1 MTMRNKPE
9 SLVEGLIASFDR
21 TLHTPEGTV
30 PPVAILWTDQDRVWR
45 PVVSRLRTELPHLFT
60 LGDYDT
66 ETRTGPTIWLKCI
79 VDRALSGALPP
90 DVTPILYLPG
100 VSRQELRAG
109 GDCRPAYQPL
119 VELLF
124 RGRAW
129 HQENGK
135 EWSVEAF
142 LVADEGLGLEVAR
155 DTVTRDAIARAL
167 TVFATTPL
175 EGLRDRRLEAHDF
188 DHLTVPD
195 PVRDCLRW
203 LSDPGAF
210 RASLDDSRWQT
221 FCLVCF
227 STFGIDPKDKDRE
240 AAAQRLVQGG
250 GSWDDVWQRFVEAP
264 RTYKGIAALLHQTNF
279 AGGRLPFDG
288 SRLPQENDRSE
299 DELRTA
305 LVAAGGLPHLEA
317 SARVLTLEREHGH
330 RREWVWA
337 ALDESPFADALLP
350 LSRLAAL
357 VQVPSAGNSFESLAA
372 WYATD
377 GWRADRATIDSLAL
391 AEAPAVRSL
400 VANVV
405 RALYE
410 PWLDSTARA
419 LQGHVDR
426 EGVTLGRPLAKTD
439 APGETC
445 VLFADGLRFDVGVM
459 LQEKLEAKDLLVQM
473 ASRFA
478 PVPTVTATAK
488 PLASPASDAMAG
500 DSVADDFTPVL
511 TSTRLPATVVRLRD
525 EMRRRGIDV
534 MDGDDV
540 HAPTG
545 TNALGWSERGH
556 LDELGHKLGLDLAR
570 HIDDE
575 LDILVD
581 RIAAL
586 LRCGW
591 SRVRVVTD
599 HGWLLMPGGL
609 PKVALPASLTA
620 TKWARCAT
628 VRGESQPDVP
638 VLAWHW
644 NPEVRIACPP
654 GIGSFIAGTEYAHG
668 GVSLQE
674 CVIPELTVER
684 GAEVARATITDTQWR
699 GMRLRVRVSASV
711 PGLRVDLRTNAK
723 QPGTSLV
730 ASTKELDAQGEASL
744 VVSDDKHEGAAA
756 AVVILDRAN
765 NVLDRRPTTV
775 GEPS

>member
-1 MTMRNKPE
+1 MTTRNRPE
-9 SLVEGLIASFDR
+9 SLVEGLIASFGR

-30 PPVAILWTDQDRVWR
+30 PPVAILWTDQDAVWR
-45 PVVSRLRTELPHLFT
+45 PVVSRLRTELPHLFA
-60 LGDYDT
+60 LGDYDLQA
-66 ETRTGPTIWLKCI
+66 RTGPTIWLKCI
-79 VDRALSGALPP
+79 VGRSLAEAPSP

-135 EWSVEAF
+135 DWSVEAF
-142 LVADEGLGLEVAR
+142 LVAEDGLGLDVAR
-155 DTVTRDAIARAL
+155 DTLTRDAIARAL
-167 TVFATTPL
+167 PVLAATPL
-175 EGLRDRRLEAHDF
+175 DGLRGRRLDAQDF

-195 PVRDCLRW
+195 PVRDLLRW
-203 LSDPGAF
+203 LSGPESF
-210 RASLDDSRWQT
+210 RSGLDDSRWQT
-221 FCLVCF
+221 FCLVCR
-227 STFGIDPKDKDRE
+227 STFGVDPKDQDRD

-250 GSWDDVWQRFVEAP
+250 GIWDDVWQRFAEAP
-264 RTYKGIAALLHQTNF
+264 RTYKGIAALLHQTHF
-279 AGGRLPFDG
+279 AGGRLLFDG
-288 SRLPQENDRSE
+288 SRVPQDNDRSE
-299 DELRTA
+299 AELRA
-305 LVAAGGLPHLEA
+305 DLQVAGGLPHIEA
-317 SARVLTLEREHGH
+317 SARLLALEREHGS

-337 ALDESPFADALLP
+337 ALDESPLADALLP

-357 VQVPSAGNSFESLAA
+357 VQVPAAGNSFDSLVA
-372 WYATD
+372 WYAAD
-377 GWRADRATIDSLAL
+377 GWRADRAALDSLAI
-391 AEAPAVRSL
+391 AEAPALRSL
-400 VANVV
+400 VASVV

-419 LQGHVDR
+419 LQGYVDR
-426 EGVTLGRPLAKTD
+426 EAVALGRPPLKND

-459 LQEKLEAKDLLVQM
+459 LQEKLEARELLVQM
-473 ASRFA
+473 AWRLA
-478 PVPTVTATAK
+478 PVPTATATAK
-488 PLASPASDAMAG
+488 PLASPVFDAMAR
-500 DSVADDFTPVL
+500 DSMADDFTPMLV
-511 TSTRLPATVVRLRD
+511 STRQPANVVRLRD

-540 HAPTG
+540 NPPVG
-545 TNALGWSERGH
+545 TNAVGWSERGH

-575 LDILVD
+575 LDVLVD

-586 LRCGW
+586 LECGW
-591 SRVRVVTD
+591 SRVQVVTD

-609 PKVALPASLTA
+609 PKVALPPSLTA

-638 VLAWHW
+638 VLPWYW

-654 GIGSFIAGTEYAHG
+654 GIGSFIAGAVYAHG

-674 CVIPELTVER
+674 SVIPELTVER
-684 GAEVARATITDTQWR
+684 GAEVARATIADVQWR

-711 PGLRVDLRTNAK
+711 PGVRIDLRTNAK
-723 QPGTSLV
+723 QPASSLV
-730 ASTKELDAQGEASL
+730 AAAKDLDANGEASL

-756 AVVILDRAN
+756 VIVVLDHAN
-765 NVLDRRPTTV
+765 NILDRRPTTV

>member
-1 MTMRNKPE
+1 MTLRTKPE
-9 SLVEGLIASFDR
+9 SLVEGLVASFGR

-30 PPVAILWTDQDRVWR
+30 APVAIVWTDEDAVWR
-45 PVVSRLRTELPHLFT
+45 PVVSRLRTDLPQLFT
-60 LGDYDT
+60 LGDYDPQ
-66 ETRTGPTIWLKCI
+66 TRTGPTIWLKCI
-79 VDRALSGALPP
+79 VGRTVSDAPP
-90 DVTPILYLPG
+90 LDVVPILYLPG

-135 EWSVEAF
+135 DWSVEAF
-142 LVADEGLGLEVAR
+142 LVADEGLGLDVAR
-155 DTVTRDAIARAL
+155 DTPTRDAIARAL
-167 TVFATTPL
+167 PVLAATPL
-175 EGLRDRRLEAHDF
+175 DGLRERRLDAQDF

-195 PVRDCLRW
+195 PVRDLLRW
-203 LSDPGAF
+203 LSAPDAF
-210 RASLDDSRWQT
+210 RAGLDESRWQT
-221 FCLVCF
+221 FCLVCR
-227 STFGIDPKDKDRE
+227 STFGVDPKDQDRDG
-240 AAAQRLVQGG
+240 AAQRLVQGG
-250 GSWDDVWQRFVEAP
+250 VGWDDVWVRFAEAP
-264 RTYKGIAALLHQTNF
+264 RTYKGIAGLLHQTHF
-279 AGGRLPFDG
+279 SGGRLLFDG
-288 SRLPQENDRSE
+288 SKVPQENDRFE
-299 DELRTA
+299 AELQAA
-305 LVAAGGLPHLEA
+305 LQAIGGLPHSVA
-317 SARVLTLEREHGH
+317 SARILALEREHGH

-337 ALDESPFADALLP
+337 ALDESPLADALLP
-350 LSRLAAL
+350 LSRLASL
-357 VQVPSAGNSFESLAA
+357 VQIPAAGNSFDSLVV
-372 WYATD
+372 WYAAD
-377 GWRADRATIDSLAL
+377 GWRADRAAIESLAL
-391 AEAPAVRSL
+391 AEVPAVRSL

-419 LQGHVDR
+419 LQGYVDR
-426 EGVTLGRPLAKTD
+426 ESVTLGYPPPQSD

-445 VLFADGLRFDVGVM
+445 VLFADGLRFDIGVM
-459 LQEKLEAKDLLVQM
+459 LQEKLEARELLVQM
-473 ASRFA
+473 ASRLA
-478 PVPTVTATAK
+478 PVPTATATAK
-488 PLASPASDAMAG
+488 PLASPVSDAMAR

-511 TSTRLPATVVRLRD
+511 STTRQPATVVRLRD

-540 HAPTG
+540 HAPAG
-545 TNALGWSERGH
+545 TNVVGWSERGH
-556 LDELGHKLGLDLAR
+556 LDELGHKLGLDLPR

-586 LRCGW
+586 LQCGW

-599 HGWLLMPGGL
+599 HGWLLLPGGL
-609 PKVALPASLTA
+609 PKVTLPASLTA

-628 VRGESQPDVP
+628 VRGDSQPEVP
-638 VLAWHW
+638 VLPWYW

-654 GIGSFIAGTEYAHG
+654 GIGSFIAGAEYAHG

-684 GAEVARATITDTQWR
+684 GAEVARATIAEAQWR
-699 GMRLRVRVSASV
+699 GMRLRVRASASV

-723 QPGTSLV
+723 QPATSLV
-730 ASTKELDAQGEASL
+730 ASAKELDANGEASL
-744 VVSDDKHEGAAA
+744 VVSDDKNEGAAA
-756 AVVILDRAN
+756 IVVVLDRSNNILDRK
-765 NVLDRRPTTV
+765 PTTV

>member
-1 MTMRNKPE
+1 MTLRTRPE
-9 SLVEGLIASFDR
+9 SLVEGLIGSFGR

-30 PPVAILWTDQDRVWR
+30 PPVAVLWTDQDAAWR
-45 PVVSRLRTELPHLFT
+45 PVVSRLRTELPYLFT
-60 LGDYDT
+60 LGDYDPQ
-66 ETRTGPTIWLKCI
+66 TRTGPTIWLKCI
-79 VDRALSGALPP
+79 VERTLPDAPQP

-135 EWSVEAF
+135 DWSVEAF
-142 LVADEGLGLEVAR
+142 LVAEEGLGLDVAR
-155 DTVTRDAIARAL
+155 DTLTREAIARAL
-167 TVFATTPL
+167 PVLAATPL
-175 EGLRDRRLEAHDF
+175 DGLRGRRIDAQDF

-195 PVRDCLRW
+195 PVRDFLRW
-203 LSDPGAF
+203 LSAPEVF
-210 RASLDDSRWQT
+210 RAGLDESRWQT
-221 FCLVCF
+221 FCQVCR
-227 STFGIDPKDKDRE
+227 SAFGVDPKDQDRE

-250 GSWDDVWQRFVEAP
+250 GGWDDVWQRFAEAP

-279 AGGRLPFDG
+279 ASGRLLFDG
-288 SRLPQENDRSE
+288 SRVPQENDRCES
-299 DELRTA
+299 ELRAA
-305 LVAAGGLPHLEA
+305 LQLAGGLPHLEA
-317 SARVLTLEREHGH
+317 SARVVALEREHGH

-337 ALDESPFADALLP
+337 ALDETPLAEALLP

-357 VQVPSAGNSFESLAA
+357 VQVPAAGNSFDSLVA
-372 WYATD
+372 WYAAD
-377 GWRADRATIDSLAL
+377 GWRADRAAIDSLAL
-391 AEAPAVRSL
+391 DEAPAVRSL

-419 LQGHVDR
+419 LQGYVDH
-426 EGVTLGRPLAKTD
+426 EGIALGHPPLKSD

-445 VLFADGLRFDVGVM
+445 VLFADGLRFDIGVM
-459 LQEKLEAKDLLVQM
+459 LQEKLEARELLVQM
-473 ASRFA
+473 ASRLA
-478 PVPTVTATAK
+478 PVPTATATAK
-488 PLASPASDAMAG
+488 PLASPVFDAMAR

-511 TSTRLPATVVRLRD
+511 VTTRQPASVVRLRD

-545 TNALGWSERGH
+545 TNVVGWSERGH
-556 LDELGHKLGLDLAR
+556 LDELGHKLGLDLPR

-575 LDILVD
+575 LDVLVD

-586 LRCGW
+586 LQCGW
-591 SRVRVVTD
+591 TRVRVVTD
-599 HGWLLMPGGL
+599 HGWLLLPGGL
-609 PKVALPASLTA
+609 PKVVLPPSLTA

-628 VRGESQPDVP
+628 VRGESHPEVP
-638 VLAWHW
+638 VLPWYW

-654 GIGSFIAGTEYAHG
+654 GIGSFIAGAQYAHG

-674 CVIPELTVER
+674 CVVPELTVER
-684 GAEVARATITDTQWR
+684 GAEVVRATITDTQWR
-699 GMRLRVRVSASV
+699 GMRLRVRASTSV

-730 ASTKELDAQGEASL
+730 ASVKDLDASGEASL

-756 AVVILDRAN
+756 VIVVLDRGN
-765 NVLDRRPTTV
+765 NILDRRPTTV
-775 GEPS
+775 GEPA